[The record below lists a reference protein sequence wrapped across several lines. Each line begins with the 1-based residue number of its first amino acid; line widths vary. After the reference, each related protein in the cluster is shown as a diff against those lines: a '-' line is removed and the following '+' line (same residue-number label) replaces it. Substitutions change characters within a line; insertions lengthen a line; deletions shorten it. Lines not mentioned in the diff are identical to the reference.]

1 MPLPAVVFFQEGPGL
16 RKWQWTDS
24 GMKVVNVT
32 NILSDGSVDTQNTA
46 RYISLE
52 EFKSKYSHFAV
63 ENRDVVVASS
73 GNTYGK
79 VGRISERDLPLMM
92 NTSVIRFHP
101 LNSAT
106 LHPDFLYTFFRSS
119 LFRDQV
125 EKFVV
130 GSAQPN
136 FGPAHLK
143 AMFVPVPPMY
153 FQARVAHII
162 GGYDELIENNTR
174 RIKILE
180 QMAQMLYREWFV
192 NFRFPGHEKV
202 KMVESEVGLIPA
214 SFELALMES
223 IAQVLRGRSYKGPEL
238 SESGGLPFV
247 NLKCI
252 ARDGGFRLD
261 GMKRYT
267 GAYKQ
272 TQVAKAGDI
281 IMAVTDMTQE
291 RRVVARCGR
300 VPSLPEGF
308 ATFSMDVVKIQPNQ
322 NVPREYLYS
331 FLRFS
336 TFADSVKEHA
346 NGANVLHLSP
356 TLIERFRL
364 PVPPLPLTTKFSA
377 LVTPIYEL
385 ADTLERRN
393 TNLRITR
400 DLLLPKLVSGE
411 VSVKTLEEEVL
422 AETV

>member
-1 MPLPAVVFFQEGPGL
+1 MLAGNNANGVYPLKYFNGKFDAYQRTYIIRSFEPQHLANRFLYYALFPKLEHL
-16 RKWQWTDS
+16 RSISTGAATKFLTL
-24 GMKVVNVT
+24 T
-32 NILSDGSVDTQNTA
+32 IL
-46 RYISLE
+46 
-52 EFKSKYSHFAV
+52 
-63 ENRDVVVASS
+63 RDVTIEKPPINVQKNIAEV
-73 GNTYGK
+73 
-79 VGRISERDLPLMM
+79 L
-92 NTSVIRFHP
+92 
-101 LNSAT
+101 SA
-106 LHPDFLYTFFRSS
+106 
-119 LFRDQV
+119 
-125 EKFVV
+125 
-130 GSAQPN
+130 
-136 FGPAHLK
+136 
-143 AMFVPVPPMY
+143 
-153 FQARVAHII
+153 
-162 GGYDELIENNTR
+162 YDDLIENNTQ

-180 QMAQMLYREWFV
+180 QTAQMLYREWYV

-202 KMVESEVGLIPA
+202 KMVESEVGQIPA
-214 SFELALMES
+214 SFEFALLGG
-223 IAQVLRGRSYKGPEL
+223 IAQVLRGRSYKGSEL

-267 GAYKQ
+267 GAYKP

-291 RRVVARCGR
+291 RRIVARCGR

-356 TLIERFRL
+356 TLIEQYRL
-364 PVPPLPLTTKFSA
+364 AVPPLQHTTAFA
-377 LVTPIYEL
+377 ELVSPIYEL

-393 TNLRITR
+393 TNLRTTR

-411 VSVKTLEEEVL
+411 VSVEQIEEE
-422 AETV
+422 AFA